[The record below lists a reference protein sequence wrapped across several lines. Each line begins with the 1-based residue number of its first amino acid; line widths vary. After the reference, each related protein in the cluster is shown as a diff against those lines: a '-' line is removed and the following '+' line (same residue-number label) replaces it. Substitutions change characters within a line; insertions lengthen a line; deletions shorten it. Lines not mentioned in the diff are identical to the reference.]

1 MSVKFVGG
9 PEQAEFM
16 GRVRDLNP
24 ACVLL
29 VPVDVG
35 KWKAMAMV
43 TDLRG
48 EIIAAPFLFDLTAS
62 GVEVLAKRTS
72 SVVADRSAVMCRIG
86 VEAAGHYHRP
96 LVNRLVEDHLEVVEL
111 NPYAVKLARS
121 EQLHG
126 RQKTDERDLAAMAD
140 LLARG
145 AGRCPQQRELAMVEQ
160 AAWVAHRNRKVD
172 IRRRLRQQIHAQLD
186 LVFPGLSTCFED
198 IFDARSSMMILNE
211 LCSPQRITHLGAGRL
226 GSFAAKRGIRM
237 TVHKC
242 DEIVAVARNALL
254 LPAAQ
259 RDTAETILKAD
270 VALLTTLSAEIH
282 RAEKRLEELLVDTPA
297 AVLISLPG
305 VGVVRASGY
314 GAAIGDHTR
323 FPNAAAA
330 YSFAG
335 LIPSTK
341 DSAQKGPPNLA
352 ITRAGSARLRS
363 AILELGKGLGA
374 HHPDFAAYRAQLID
388 RKKPHKVAAIAVAH
402 RAHRLA
408 FAMLRD
414 GATYDPNHQEAR
426 NGPARHNAPKGAG
439 NDVTGP
445 RNHHR

>member
-16 GRVRDLNP
+16 ARVRDLDP
-24 ACVLL
+24 GRVLL

-62 GVEVLAKRTS
+62 GVDVLAKRTS
-72 SVVADRSAVMCRIG
+72 GVAADRSAVLCRVG
-86 VEAAGHYHRP
+86 VESAGHYHRP
-96 LVNRLVEDHLEVVEL
+96 LVNRLVEDRVEVVEL
-111 NPYAVKLARS
+111 NPYAVKMARAQ
-121 EQLHG
+121 QLHS
-126 RQKTDERDLAAMAD
+126 RQKTDERDLAAIAD

-145 AGRCPQQRELAMVEQ
+145 AGRSPQHRELAMIEQ

-186 LVFPGLSTCFED
+186 LVFPGLSTCFQD
-198 IFDARSSMMILNE
+198 IFDTRCGMMILAE
-211 LCSPQRITHLGAGRL
+211 ACSPQRIAHLGSARFGR
-226 GSFAAKRGIRM
+226 FAAKRGIRVS
-237 TVHKC
+237 TNKC
-242 DEIVAVARNALL
+242 DEIVAVARDALA

-259 RDTAETILKAD
+259 CDTAESILAAD
-270 VALLTTLSAEIH
+270 VTLLGVLSVEIDRCEH
-282 RAEKRLEELLVDTPA
+282 RLEQILAHTPA
-297 AVLISLPG
+297 GVVASLPG

-335 LIPSTK
+335 LIPSSH
-341 DSAQKGPPNLA
+341 DSAQKGPPDLS

-363 AILELGKGLGA
+363 AILELGRGLGA
-374 HHPDFAAYRAQLID
+374 HHPDFANYRAQLLA
-388 RKKPHKVAAIAVAH
+388 RKNH
-402 RAHRLA
+402 RRSRRSPSHTERTVWRSRCCETAPPTTLTTT
-408 FAMLRD
+408 
-414 GATYDPNHQEAR
+414 GG
-426 NGPARHNAPKGAG
+426 GPARH
-439 NDVTGP
+439 DVTRTP
-445 RNHHR
+445 ETT

>member
-16 GRVRDLNP
+16 SRVRDLDP
-24 ACVLL
+24 ARVLL

-48 EIIAAPFLFDLTAS
+48 EIVDSPFLFDLTTS
-62 GVEVLAKRTS
+62 GVEVLARHTS
-72 SVVADRSAVMCRIG
+72 KVAANRSAVMCRVG

-96 LVNRLVEDHLEVVEL
+96 LVNRLVQDRVEVVEL
-111 NPYAVKLARS
+111 NPYAVKMARAQ
-121 EQLHG
+121 QLHA
-126 RQKTDERDLAAMAD
+126 RQKTDERDLSAIAD

-145 AGRCPQQRELAMVEQ
+145 AGRSPQQRELAMVEQ

-186 LVFPGLSTCFED
+186 LVFPGLSTLYED
-198 IFDARSSMMILNE
+198 IFDSRSSRMILTE
-211 LCSPQRITHLGAGRL
+211 LCSPQRIAHLGAARL
-226 GSFAAKRGIRM
+226 GRFAAKRGIRM
-237 TVHKC
+237 TRARC
-242 DEIVAVARNALL
+242 DDVVAVARNALL
-254 LPAAQ
+254 LPAVQ
-259 RDTAETILKAD
+259 RETAEAILASD
-270 VALLTTLSAEIH
+270 VALLGSLSVEID
-282 RAEKRLEELLVDTPA
+282 RCEDRLEQLLGDTPA
-297 AVLISLPG
+297 SVLATLPG
-305 VGVVRASGY
+305 VGVVRASAY

-323 FPNAAAA
+323 FPNASAA

-335 LIPSTK
+335 LIPSSK
-341 DSAQKGPPNLA
+341 DSAQKGPPDLA

-363 AILELGKGLGA
+363 AILELGKGLGK
-374 HHPDFAAYRAQLID
+374 HHPDFAAYRQQLLD
-388 RKKPHKVAAIAVAH
+388 RNKPRKVAVIAVAH

-414 GATYDPNHQEAR
+414 GAPFDPEHATTGR
-426 NGPARHNAPKGAG
+426 P
-439 NDVTGP
+439 VTTP
-445 RNHHR
+445 RRPPTTT

>member
-16 GRVRDLNP
+16 TRVRDLDP
-24 ACVLL
+24 GRVLL

-48 EIIAAPFLFDLTAS
+48 EIIAAPFVFDLTVS
-62 GVEVLAKRTS
+62 GVEDLARRTAG
-72 SVVADRSAVMCRIG
+72 VAADRSAVMCRVG

-96 LVNRLVEDHLEVVEL
+96 LVDRLVKDQVEVVEL

-121 EQLHG
+121 QQLHA
-126 RQKTDERDLAAMAD
+126 RQKTDERDLAAIAD

-145 AGRCPQQRELAMVEQ
+145 AGRCPQHRELAMVEQ
-160 AAWVAHRNRKVD
+160 AAWVAHRHRKVD
-172 IRRRLRQQIHAQLD
+172 VRRRLRQQIHAQLD
-186 LVFPGLSTCFED
+186 LVFPGLSTCFDD
-198 IFDARSSMMILNE
+198 IFDTRSGMMILTE
-211 LCSPQRITHLGAGRL
+211 ICSPQRIAHLGPARL
-226 GSFAAKRGIRM
+226 GRFAANRGIRM
-237 TVHKC
+237 TNTKC
-242 DEIVAVARNALL
+242 DEVVAVARNALAL
-254 LPAAQ
+254 DAG
-259 RDTAETILKAD
+259 RGTAETILVAD
-270 VALLTTLSAEIH
+270 MELLGVVSIEID
-282 RAEKRLEELLVDTPA
+282 RCEQRLEQILPDTPA
-297 AVLISLPG
+297 SVLATLPG

-335 LIPSTK
+335 LSPSSH
-341 DSAQKGPPNLA
+341 DSAQKGPPDLS
-352 ITRAGSARLRS
+352 ITRAGSAKLRS
-363 AILELGKGLGA
+363 AILELGRGLGN
-374 HHPDFAAYRAQLID
+374 HHPDFAGYRAQLLA
-388 RKKPHKVAAIAVAH
+388 RNKPPKVAAIAVAH

-414 GATYDPNHQEAR
+414 GATYDPDHHR
-426 NGPARHNAPKGAG
+426 NGPARHDA
-439 NDVTGP
+439 T
-445 RNHHR
+445 